1 MAIGNTRK
9 RKAPLRVFAMLAA
22 LVLAAFVGAS
32 AGLIWQKSGWFD
44 EEPEH
49 EIVTAETPGG

>member
-1 MAIGNTRK
+1 MSK
-9 RKAPLRVFAMLAA
+9 VFAGKFIQTSLMSLA

-44 EEPEH
+44 EKPEH

>member
-1 MAIGNTRK
+1 MPFGNPRK
-9 RKAPLRVFAMLAA
+9 RTAPLGVLIMLAA
-22 LVLAAFVGAS
+22 LVLSAFVGAA
-32 AGLIWQKSGWFD
+32 AGLVWQSTSWSD